1 MEKEIKEILELT
13 KENNKILR
21 GMRRSQ
27 KWSSFFNFIYYALI
41 IGSILGSYYYL
52 QPYVDSFIKRY
63 QELSSGIQ
71 DVKTDIN
78 EAKNIALP
86 PRTMDQLKNILQL
99 E

>member
-1 MEKEIKEILELT
+1 MEDKLNELLILT

-41 IGSILGSYYYL
+41 IGSIFGSYYYL
-52 QPYVDSFIKRY
+52 QPYVNSFMETYR
-63 QELSSGIQ
+63 ELSSGIQ
-71 DVKTDIN
+71 GVRTDIT

-86 PRTMDQLKNILQL
+86 PGTMEQLKNILQL